1 MRLVEERATEKK
13 LTMRME
19 VAPDI
24 GAMEADER
32 RIRQVIFNLLNNAI
46 RFTKPGGTISL
57 GARRD
62 DGAIAIWVADTG
74 EGIAETDIAGVF
86 DPFRRGGATAVE
98 QPGSGLGLALVER
111 FVELHGGTVD
121 LVSAPGKGTRATC
134 VFPDRKSARARLA
147 GA

>member
-62 DGAIAIWVADTG
+62 DGAI
-74 EGIAETDIAGVF
+74 
-86 DPFRRGGATAVE
+86 
-98 QPGSGLGLALVER
+98 LALVER